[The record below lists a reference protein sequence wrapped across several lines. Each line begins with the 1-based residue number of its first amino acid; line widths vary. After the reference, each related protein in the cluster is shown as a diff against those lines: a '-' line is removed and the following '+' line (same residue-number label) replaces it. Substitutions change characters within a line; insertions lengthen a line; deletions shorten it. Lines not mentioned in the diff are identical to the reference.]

1 MFFFLG
7 RLPQLAQRLGHVARL
22 LLELGLQLGQRGL
35 LRGEVR
41 DSLVGALLLR
51 FGGLKA
57 RLDLLQLILGDL
69 RASLLSCEFGNRDVS
84 GDAGRVIERGRKFNL
99 EGRDRTRC
107 VGGVVTM
114 GNHRA
119 VRTLSHFMYGVGSAG
134 AELFAPPPVPPFT
147 LMASVKLRSRGAS
160 LAFTWKRLEIFS
172 RWRPIF

>member
-1 MFFFLG
+1 MLN
-7 RLPQLAQRLGHVARL
+7 LHEPVL
-22 LLELGLQLGQRGL
+22 LQLSLLGVHDHVLEPGRGL
-35 LRGEVR
+35 VV
-41 DSLVGALLLR
+41 D
-51 FGGLKA
+51 A

-114 GNHRA
+114 GNHQA